1 MRKRVVSAIMW
12 VLVVVVVAG
21 LSVYLFSELE
31 KEDQKEMVEKK
42 TPDTKILF
50 TEEEQEEI
58 PVKEE
63 TPLITPPEVDTTLEP
78 LPKED
83 PCRQIEDDLA
93 EYFRYLDSRDYLVA
107 LFSKPDTSVRFRKI
121 LKQLEDSP
129 PVPAGE
135 GNQTEHMMRNITHFF
150 HIMEKEDILFV
161 KAILTRER
169 ETLES
174 DLKLF
179 FKWFSLGDHC
189 PDADPLRP
197 SRLVLYRYA
206 GFFLNTIGGRSYLF
220 RRTPSIRL
228 LVSYYCLLV
237 LHDADK
243 TGENS
248 YGLDIFPYIEP
259 MRNEIADYPNFQF
272 QAQYIER
279 LRAIEIY
286 YLQKRMPMS

>member
-1 MRKRVVSAIMW
+1 MRKRVVNAVMW

-31 KEDQKEMVEKK
+31 KKDPKEVIEKK
-42 TPDTKILF
+42 TPDTKALF
-50 TEEEQEEI
+50 TEEEQEEM
-58 PVKEE
+58 PVKED
-63 TPLITPPEVDTTLEP
+63 TPRIMPPEVQTSLEP
-78 LPKED
+78 LPKKD

-93 EYFRYLDSRDYLVA
+93 EYFRYLDSRDYLMDLV
-107 LFSKPDTSVRFRKI
+107 SKPDTAGRFRKI

-135 GNQTEHMMRNITHFF
+135 GNHTEHMMRNITHFF

-161 KAILTRER
+161 KAILRHER
-169 ETLES
+169 ETLET

-179 FKWFSLGDHC
+179 FKWFSLGDRC

-197 SRLVLYRYA
+197 SGPVLYRYA

-220 RRTPSIRL
+220 RRTSGIRL
-228 LVSYYCLLV
+228 LVSYYCLLI
-237 LHDADK
+237 LYDAD
-243 TGENS
+243 TSGENS

-286 YLQKRMPMS
+286 YLQKRMPMP